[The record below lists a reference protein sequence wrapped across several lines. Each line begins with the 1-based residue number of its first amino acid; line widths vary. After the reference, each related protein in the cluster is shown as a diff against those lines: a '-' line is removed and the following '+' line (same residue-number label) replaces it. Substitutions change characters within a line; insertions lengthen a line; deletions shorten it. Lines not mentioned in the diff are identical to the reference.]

1 MDAFIAWFDAE
12 YEHINE
18 FFTNIIAFLKNL
30 LDFLGE
36 RPVEEIK

>member
-1 MDAFIAWFDAE
+1 MDDFIAWFDAE
-12 YEHINE
+12 YENINA
-18 FFTNIIAFLKNL
+18 FFSNIIAFLKNL